1 MDDSTKIS
9 LLVGVI
15 VTAIVTIQ
23 QMLASIILFLMM
35 SLPNGR
41 EKWERKENVK

>member
-1 MDDSTKIS
+1 MDNSTKIS

-23 QMLASIILFLMM
+23 QMLASHNIIFDDA
-35 SLPNGR
+35 PT
-41 EKWERKENVK
+41 KWERKENVK